1 MRETIKALNTTF
13 SAPSVPYPLPDEL
26 REAIESF
33 LERYDGIDDHDSQ
46 RFHDDLYS
54 IYQRHVAASQE
65 KHGAFMSVLRM
76 VRPAITGEPRL
87 TVWWNA
93 ILKPTLDGAGHKRQQ
108 IEDATEVALSI
119 LVYDP
124 EADSD
129 GEHARLS
136 RLFTKRTLD
145 AYLARTNVPL
155 SPEDIISTDNELVT
169 LQLESLIVTFG
180 RKMPKVTT
188 HVHMSTRSKL
198 TATGAPPFSRRALRA
213 EAVPH
218 TSIKPFECICSP
230 AASTSPPCIRNIP
243 HPASRKVPPHRCFLH
258 RHRTCARRTHHVPA
272 AHLRFSDFRPS
283 FSKDVLDLLQSSLLG
298 QAGGKRRVKL
308 DG

>member
-46 RFHDDLYS
+46 RFHDDLYT
-54 IYQRHVAASQE
+54 IYQRHIVASQE

-76 VRPAITGEPRL
+76 LRPAITGEPRL

-93 ILKPTLDGAGHKRQQ
+93 ILKPTVDGAGHKRQQ

-124 EADSD
+124 EADRD

-155 SPEDIISTDNELVT
+155 SPQDIISTDNELVT
-169 LQLESLIVTFG
+169 LQLESLIVKFG
-180 RKMPKVTT
+180 RKMPKVT
-188 HVHMSTRSKL
+188 HVHILHCSKL
-198 TATGAPPFSRRALRA
+198 TATGAPPFSRRALRT
-213 EAVPH
+213 EAVSH
-218 TSIKPFECICSP
+218 TGIEPFECIRSP
-230 AASTSPPCIRNIP
+230 AASTSPPRTRNIP
-243 HPASRKVPPHRCFLH
+243 HPASRKVPSHRCFFH
-258 RHRTCARRTHHVPA
+258 CHRTCARRTHHVPA
-272 AHLRFSDFRPS
+272 THLRFFDFGS
-283 FSKDVLDLLQSSLLG
+283 SSSKDVLDIFQSSLLG
-298 QAGGKRRVKL
+298 QAGGKRRVRL